1 MNKIGLT
8 GILSRF
14 GELTEADENDI
25 QRSLNEYPYSQVLH
39 VLMAR
44 VSRDLRLPS
53 QERCLSH
60 AAIYSTDRNI
70 LKGIM
75 DAPHLMPR
83 RSVPPQNFHETRTD
97 TTNATKQDPA
107 PPLTEKKEYGEVPE
121 PYAATLPAHPPSENE
136 VLPLIENTDTQNIEG
151 EEIKT
156 ADYSPPY
163 DNAYFESIRKNM
175 DDLQRSKLMYE
186 EAAAAV
192 HPENWKKQ
200 EQAAAAEDAP
210 LVPDRD
216 ETAHYEAAGE
226 QIILKEQSVENE
238 AKKTIQGRV
247 TDENK
252 QPLPGVNVAEK
263 GTTNETV
270 TDAEG
275 RYSLSA
281 GDEAALVF
289 TFASHKTQEISAA
302 GRTIIDA
309 QEEPLPPSK

>member
-53 QERCLSH
+53 QERCLSQ

-83 RSVPPQNFHETRTD
+83 RSAPPPSFHETRTD
-97 TTNATKQDPA
+97 TTNATRQDPA
-107 PPLTEKKEYGEVPE
+107 PPL
-121 PYAATLPAHPPSENE
+121 NE

-175 DDLQRSKLMYE
+175 DDLQHSKLMYE

-210 LVPDRD
+210 LAPDRD

-247 TDENK
+247 TDKNK

-263 GTTNETV
+263 DTTNETV
-270 TDAEG
+270 TNAEG

-281 GDEAALVF
+281 GNEAVLVF
-289 TFASHKTQEISAA
+289 TFAGYKTQEISAA
-302 GRTIIDA
+302 GRTIIDTE
-309 QEEPLPPSK
+309 EEPLPPSTNEPKVKKKNQQT